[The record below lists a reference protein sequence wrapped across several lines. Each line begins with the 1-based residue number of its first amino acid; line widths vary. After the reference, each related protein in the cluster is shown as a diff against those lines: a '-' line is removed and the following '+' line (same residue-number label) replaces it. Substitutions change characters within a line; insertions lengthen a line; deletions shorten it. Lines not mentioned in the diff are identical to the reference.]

1 MFGALAGT
9 LLFAVLCVYISFC
22 LLFWQGQWQLVF
34 KPSRTV
40 TATPSSAGLKYDEVQ
55 FDATETGTLQLNGW
69 WVPSDRTNTSNGTS
83 TVLLMHDGSG
93 SLSDIVPQLKT
104 LHGLGVNVFAFDYRG
119 FGKSADLHPSEKS
132 TYEDAEAAWHYLIDT
147 RHLAPSSIAL
157 EGIGLG
163 AAIATETAR
172 RQPQAAG
179 LILVDPV
186 LPVLDSL
193 QLDAR
198 TRLLPIRLLF
208 HDRFDA
214 TATLARL
221 QIPKLTLHSGDTRS
235 LDQLQT
241 FLAKYFPC

>member
-1 MFGALAGT
+1 MFGALGGT
-9 LLFAVLCVYISFC
+9 LLFAVLCVYVSFC

-34 KPSRTV
+34 KPSRSV
-40 TATPSSAGLKYDEVQ
+40 TATPSAAGLKYDEVS

-69 WVPSDRTNTSNGTS
+69 WVPADRTTDS
-83 TVLLMHDGSG
+83 TVLMMHGGSG
-93 SLSDIVPQLKT
+93 SLSDIVPALKT

-119 FGKSADLHPSEKS
+119 FGKSLDLHPSERS
-132 TYEDAEAAWHYLIDT
+132 TYDDAEAAWRYLTDT
-147 RHLAPSSIAL
+147 RHVAASSIVL
-157 EGIGLG
+157 EGMGLG
-163 AAIATETAR
+163 AAIAAETAR

-186 LPVLDSL
+186 PPVLDSL

-198 TRLLPIRLLF
+198 TRILPIRLLF

-214 TATLARL
+214 TGTLARL
-221 QIPKLTLHSGDTRS
+221 QTPKLTLHSGDAGW
-235 LDQLQT
+235 LEQLQT